1 MTCVRPSFVSSP
13 LVLIVDIG
21 NDSSSLFPSLA
32 FRIESLYLL
41 SHYVFLHF
49 TRYVG
54 CEQYYENSTLPRVS
68 VHRRH
73 VFGLLQVS
81 HTESKCG
88 TLGEQ
93 LSELA
98 KQVARSSRGGGAET

>member
-13 LVLIVDIG
+13 LVLIVDIV
-21 NDSSSLFPSLA
+21 NASSSLFLSLA
-32 FRIESLYLL
+32 FRIESLHLL
-41 SHYVFLHF
+41 SYYSFMLQ
-49 TRYVG
+49 RYVG